1 MKIFNKKARFE
12 YELTPEK
19 IEAGISL
26 KGVEAKS
33 VREGRGDLS
42 QSHVRVL
49 GNEIFLI
56 NANIPATGIQK
67 YEPSRMRKLL
77 LHRNEILSLVTKMK
91 QRGLQIVPTLMYNKG
106 HLIKLQL
113 TLGKPKRK
121 FEKKESIKKKDIER
135 ELERDFKI
143 K

>member
-12 YELTPEK
+12 YELTSEK

-67 YEPSRMRKLL
+67 YEPTRMRKLL